1 MKAEFSRLNKL
12 AMAVPRLKQ
21 STRLAEKQEKEKA
34 VRLQQLQ
41 SEPAEPSK
49 GKGQGNFYFMNNHI
63 LLALLVLFLL
73 DVYLQSNGSLSGKRS
88 RTATDMQ
95 PKLKV
100 QRLQMVTSP
109 RKSHSNWWK
118 VTIDALIQFH
128 CRSVD
133 HRKETVPYNFP
144 FL

>member
-12 AMAVPRLKQ
+12 AMAVPCLKQ
-21 STRLAEKQEKEKA
+21 STCLAEKQEKEEA

-41 SEPAEPSK
+41 SELAEPSK
-49 GKGQGNFYFMNNHI
+49 GKDQGNFYFMINRI

-95 PKLKV
+95 PELKV
-100 QRLQMVTSP
+100 QRLQVVTSP
-109 RKSHSNWWK
+109 QK
-118 VTIDALIQFH
+118 VTQQLVEGNYRCFD
-128 CRSVD
+128 SVS
-133 HRKETVPYNFP
+133 
-144 FL
+144 L

>member
-1 MKAEFSRLNKL
+1 
-12 AMAVPRLKQ
+12 MAVPCLKQ
-21 STRLAEKQEKEKA
+21 STRLAEKQEKEEA

-49 GKGQGNFYFMNNHI
+49 GKGQGNFYFMINRI

-95 PKLKV
+95 PELKV
-100 QRLQMVTSP
+100 QRLQVATSP
-109 RKSHSNWWK
+109 QK
-118 VTIDALIQFH
+118 VTQQLVEGNYRCFD
-128 CRSVD
+128 SVS
-133 HRKETVPYNFP
+133 
-144 FL
+144 L

>member
-21 STRLAEKQEKEKA
+21 STRLAEKQEKEEA
-34 VRLQQLQ
+34 VTLQQLQ

-49 GKGQGNFYFMNNHI
+49 GKGQGNFYFMINRI

-95 PKLKV
+95 PELKV
-100 QRLQMVTSP
+100 QRLQVVTSP
-109 RKSHSNWWK
+109 QK
-118 VTIDALIQFH
+118 VTQQLVEGNYGCFD
-128 CRSVD
+128 SVS
-133 HRKETVPYNFP
+133 
-144 FL
+144 L

>member
-1 MKAEFSRLNKL
+1 MKPEFSRLNKL

-21 STRLAEKQEKEKA
+21 STRLAEKQEKEEA

-49 GKGQGNFYFMNNHI
+49 GKGQGNFYFMISRI

-88 RTATDMQ
+88 HTATDMQ
-95 PKLKV
+95 PELKV
-100 QRLQMVTSP
+100 HRLQVVTSP
-109 RKSHSNWWK
+109 QK
-118 VTIDALIQFH
+118 VTQQLVEGNYRCFD
-128 CRSVD
+128 SVS
-133 HRKETVPYNFP
+133 
-144 FL
+144 L